1 MKIGIIGGSGKAG
14 RDIFREAVKRGDV
27 PTAIV
32 RDAQKAEGVFG
43 DYGNYLA
50 RDALRLTAADLASFD
65 VVVDS
70 LGTTPSDAVRHV
82 ELAKHLIGLAR
93 TMRDAPRLVFV
104 LGACSLGVGEGRRHL
119 DDLYDQPGTASWI
132 AIPEQQARELAFLRG
147 VDDVEWVGIS
157 PSADFVVGPADTPV
171 LGSDTLLRGPDGA
184 SRVSTGTFAVAVLDE
199 IHNPRHR
206 KERFTVRDE
215 HC

>member
-50 RDALRLTAADLASFD
+50 KDARLLSAADLASFD

-70 LGTTPSDAVRHV
+70 LGTAPSDAVAHLEV
-82 ELAKHLIGLAR
+82 AKHLVGLAR
-93 TMRDAPRLVFV
+93 TMKDAPRLVFV
-104 LGACSLGVGEGRRHL
+104 LGAGSLDVGEGRRYL
-119 DDLYDQPGTASWI
+119 DDLYEQPGTASWI
-132 AIPEQQARELAFLRG
+132 AIPEQQARELAFLSG
-147 VDDVEWVGIS
+147 VDDVEWVGVS
-157 PSADFVVGPADTPV
+157 PSAEFVVGPADRPV
-171 LGSDTLLRGPDGA
+171 LGGDTLLRGPAGA

-199 IHNPRHR
+199 IHDPRHR
-206 KERFTVRDE
+206 RERFTVRDE